1 MTSEASSQV
10 KKQIG
15 ACDLKP
21 PASLPHHSPF
31 LSIGKHYPDLYD
43 IIPLAFFI
51 VFPPIHLSLNTRLW
65 GFVGLNV
72 TEMNSYCAYFY
83 DFPLWLPVGLGASVN
98 ALSCYTLFPCTTTPH
113 LPTVHRHSCASQFL
127 TSLSNAGV
135 SFLPWLLVYQYK
147 DLSRVCTWEWCI
159 WLVQIY

>member
-1 MTSEASSQV
+1 VCARVCTHTHTHNLKKSCNLKMKKMTSEASSQV

-113 LPTVHRHSCASQFL
+113 LPTDTL
-127 TSLSNAGV
+127 LSTDIRV
-135 SFLPWLLVYQYK
+135 LHSFLPP
-147 DLSRVCTWEWCI
+147 
-159 WLVQIY
+159 